1 MSWVSTTPGSDSAA
15 VMRAS
20 VGLLRGAPGG
30 IRVIKN
36 MTNSP
41 WWEAYAPHH
50 RCGPASAL
58 RSRQCCIERFARPHH
73 RRGHLA
79 VRRVVA
85 AEVHRLALYLGE
97 FGHDDVFVLG
107 QRIG

>member
-20 VGLLRGAPGG
+20 IGLLRGAPGG

-41 WWEAYAPHH
+41 WWKRMQRNIVVDRRQPCAAV
-50 RCGPASAL
+50 SAAL
-58 RSRQCCIERFARPHH
+58 NVLLGRIT
-73 RRGHLA
+73 A
-79 VRRVVA
+79 VVISLSGA
-85 AEVHRLALYLGE
+85 
-97 FGHDDVFVLG
+97 
-107 QRIG
+107 